1 VKPNHAPPGVFGTDD
16 PREGFGS
23 ALSLGDS
30 GKTLIVGQPNEST
43 FVLNPDSLQPNP
55 TGVNS
60 GAVWIY

>member
-1 VKPNHAPPGVFGTDD
+1 MKPNHAPEVFGAD
-16 PREGFGS
+16 PHEGFGS

-30 GKTLIVGQPNEST
+30 GKTLIVGQKNEST
-43 FVLNPDSLQPNP
+43 FVLNPDSLPLNP